1 MNLKTR
7 SNTAAA
13 ILSNTVDLENAY
25 VDALDAEGSA
35 YAENEKY
42 LNSIQGKIDQFTN
55 AVQTM
60 WSNTLDDDVIKGF
73 VSFGTIIV
81 QIIDK
86 IGLLTTALITLGA
99 VSMIKNK
106 TGPIAFLQNLTKLI
120 TDVTTKVTNFPRTL
134 STLVQGTQQ
143 LTSATLEQ
151 AIANGSLTTS
161 EAIRQATTN
170 GLVLSQVSLTAEEA
184 KALLATTALNEV
196 EQQNIITKLGL
207 SSSSQKVTL
216 AMLQQAVAAG
226 KLTASEATQMALATG
241 LVAKETALTA
251 ARATKILTTNG
262 VAASEA
268 QAIVT
273 ALGLG
278 KTTQTLTLTTIQ
290 QAIANGTLTASQG
303 AVAMSLL
310 ATQGAAMGLIGTLTA
325 LLSAIW
331 PLLAIGAAIYA
342 IVKIVDWAVTT
353 TEELE
358 EELAGLKSELSD
370 IQSELDSVNNELKTT
385 QERMNELLSKG
396 TLSFTEEEEL
406 KKLKK
411 ANDELERE
419 IYLLKQREK
428 RKNKEVAQKFVETM
442 QVKRRLYSRG
452 NVGPSWISWDAKSR
466 MISSVDEKINS
477 KKNELKNASTEKGK
491 FLFWETDSEADK
503 IQKEIDDLEKQKDSY
518 DMLQTELEAS
528 MSSWQTKAEKIDKK
542 KDELK
547 SASTEK
553 DANKIQKE
561 IDKLEKEQN
570 EYEQTIDNTIDEYLK
585 YANEIEYFEGENLED
600 WQKASNEQLDYINNM
615 RDKWE
620 IMLGSTNAKSNA
632 INRIFN
638 KEQFSEIS
646 DEIDKLV
653 EKLKEDPGN
662 TAYEE
667 KIRDIICSNEELQNN
682 LKQTGLTVDDAVA
695 SFTKF
700 SSGFDSD
707 SIEGIN
713 EQYQNAID
721 VLRRITADRL
731 KIEKELKQYAH
742 GGTVDLLNRPLVDAS
757 ELSKVGWENAGE
769 GTATVFSS
777 TYSNE
782 NGTIAVNFTPILPD
796 GSRVLGPDELQK
808 YADDVISGVRQDDLN
823 LQIGATFEGEDAIDQ
838 AVNAAEEI
846 HNLQD
851 MYYLPIKVELDDGTT
866 EEIKWDDLFEWDE
879 ASKQWKA
886 QSTQFAKILKD
897 TDETLRQEFI
907 TLAENIKNNKISI
920 EDAVNSLELSGLI
933 RITKLTENTLSTLN
947 TDMFADVKD
956 DISGLIDT
964 FSELGSA
971 LESTASAMDLLH
983 SAQQQMNNS
992 GRISVKTALELIES
1006 TDNWEKILTVTGD
1019 TITLNS
1025 DAEQVLIGTKL
1036 QLIEKNIDLALS
1048 QAQLQLAQI
1057 EGTEATLENAEA
1069 DLITAEAQKTYD
1081 NAMLQSSAVSAGLG
1095 AAVGVLVQKLN
1106 ALRNLDFDNSAL
1118 NTSLFDAF
1126 NSAYDSVIT
1135 LSTSTVDAAV
1145 TADEL
1150 RQKISDLQTQKN
1162 LISQVNTSGNFK
1174 NYYDYEKKPGDKYT
1188 DKNSDSDSALEKLK
1202 KKYENQISLLENQK
1216 TYIEN
1221 EISRLE
1227 AEDKQVSRNLYE
1239 EQIKLEQQKLAL
1251 YEKERE
1257 ELLAQMSTVAKNSDN
1272 WYEYA
1277 EAVWSVEHAIQETT
1291 MSIVELQKQIAQL
1304 YIDVFNKIEEAYSRE
1319 QSLHDKRIQ
1328 YLEDEIELLKL
1339 RNEYATI
1346 SPETYN
1352 QLNAEEDAKIQS
1364 SKNEVERLKALLQK
1378 GIDEN
1383 GQILTEEQIYDML
1396 ETIYEKEAD
1405 IRQSEI
1411 TKAQNEQ
1418 NKKQAYLD
1426 RFNNTSEAYNNLTNV
1441 YQGNYDNAEYY
1452 KKYADLYGISIPK
1465 EILDYQTSQ
1474 LEQQVQVTLNKKAE
1488 LERQLAEAIASG
1500 DIQVGDSQWLEM
1512 VNAIND
1518 CTSAANEFQYQIAEV
1533 AQEIN
1538 ALSVE
1543 KFNDIKDAFSNVND
1557 VFNDRQSYIEEYM
1570 NYLEALGITVPAEM
1584 YEELIAN
1591 EKQRQAS
1598 NMASIER
1605 LRDQLAEMEANG
1617 YTAEDDEWVQ
1627 AQADIRALEKEVL
1640 ASETAMAQWNKTI
1653 QEMSFEKFDE
1663 FLKRIQ
1669 DVCDELENVYG
1680 LISDEDVALEDGS
1693 WTEEGIMSLGLMTQK
1708 MAIAKAQADEYAK
1721 EIEKLNEEYKKGNM
1735 SEQDYYDRLMELK
1748 NAQWDSITA
1757 YKDAKDAIIDI
1768 NEARIDMI
1776 EEGIQKEIS
1785 AMEELI
1791 DLKKKELDAE
1801 RDLYDFRK
1809 DIQKQSSDIGKL
1821 ERKIAAMSGSTDAAT
1836 IAQRSK
1842 LEAQLREARESL
1854 SDTFYSHAIDSQNSA
1869 YDDELDSY
1877 TKSKEDYIEQLRETL
1892 ENVEQV
1898 VADSMA
1904 QVLINADSIL
1914 TGLNDVSSEY
1924 GITLSDYLMLP
1935 WQNAATQATA
1945 YKESGILDLAD
1956 FTEQTGIYSGIITEQ
1971 INELFGNGS
1980 LSAGLFQTSIEGV
1993 VESIK
1998 VTVNEATSPLTSD
2011 LQLPWETVKDYAQ
2024 NTFAPEVM
2032 YALQSV
2038 ADDASGKKEQLTND
2052 LITAF
2057 QEGVNNAEEFN
2068 QTVINALNDVIS
2080 KSDEFADVVP
2090 PNVTAPSDDPWN
2102 LWSNN
2107 IQSLI
2112 QDIIN
2117 KANNA
2122 VDAINEMNAAA
2133 SNAQSTA
2140 NVINN
2145 TSGRGNSGSSGKT
2158 TTSQSKS
2165 TQKSTTNKKEEAKK
2179 KTKYYKYLKV
2189 NGDYYYECGSDASG
2203 KNYSGHYL
2211 KRSTKI
2217 PYTAKLMASANEV
2230 LYYKAGSK
2238 MLAFSAFKHPVVY
2251 AKSGYV
2257 EEYAK
2262 GTLGTKQDQ
2271 WAITDEPQ
2279 YGDELVLIPNK
2290 NGNLSYMRK
2299 GTSVVPADLTKKII
2313 DIAQSQTSELGNNL
2327 IKVSIPSVDVNNNI
2341 ELTFDTLLRV
2351 ENATQETIPELK
2363 KLVQEQL
2370 DIFSRKL
2377 NYGIKRVGGVK

>member
-1 MNLKTR
+1 
-7 SNTAAA
+7 
-13 ILSNTVDLENAY
+13 
-25 VDALDAEGSA
+25 
-35 YAENEKY
+35 
-42 LNSIQGKIDQFTN
+42 
-55 AVQTM
+55 M
-60 WSNTLDDDVIKGF
+60 WSNTLDDDIIKGF
-73 VSFGTIIV
+73 VELGTEIV
-81 QIIDK
+81 KVID
-86 IGLLTTALITLGA
+86 
-99 VSMIKNK
+99 
-106 TGPIAFLQNLTKLI
+106 
-120 TDVTTKVTNFPRTL
+120 
-134 STLVQGTQQ
+134 
-143 LTSATLEQ
+143 
-151 AIANGSLTTS
+151 
-161 EAIRQATTN
+161 
-170 GLVLSQVSLTAEEA
+170 
-184 KALLATTALNEV
+184 
-196 EQQNIITKLGL
+196 KLGL
-207 SSSSQKVTL
+207 IPSLLIAIGSSKGIAALFKSFKDSGITIQSVLKYINSLTVGF
-216 AMLQQAVAAG
+216 QQNAA
-226 KLTASEATQMALATG
+226 A
-241 LVAKETALTA
+241 
-251 ARATKILTTNG
+251 
-262 VAASEA
+262 
-268 QAIVT
+268 
-273 ALGLG
+273 
-278 KTTQTLTLTTIQ
+278 QTLVNAETLKQDAVNKLLKNSIIQ
-290 QAIANGTLTASQG
+290 RIAQEQLDAKVKEANLAREVKLVGLKQALELAEEQYAEGLIDDIALQTAKNAVDSASIPITLSQFSATELLGAAFKGLALSIWSAVKAITAFLFTNPIGWMILFVG
-303 AVAMSLL
+303 AVAGGV
-310 ATQGAAMGLIGTLTA
+310 AIFKHFNKTVDE
-325 LLSAIW
+325 LS
-331 PLLAIGAAIYA
+331 
-342 IVKIVDWAVTT
+342 
-353 TEELE
+353 EELSN
-358 EELAGLKSELSD
+358 LQSELSD
-370 IQSELDSVNNELKTT
+370 IKSELDSVNNELKTT

-419 IYLLKQREK
+419 VYLLEQREK

-442 QVKRRLYSRG
+442 DRARGRTSFG
-452 NVGPSWISWDAKSR
+452 NVGSTLEPSMSAWASTT
-466 MISSVDEKINS
+466 EKIN
-477 KKNELKNASTEKGK
+477 KKKDELKNASTEKRK
-491 FLFWETDSEADK
+491 FLFLELDSEADK
-503 IQKEIDDLEKQKDSY
+503 IQKDID
-518 DMLQTELEAS
+518 
-528 MSSWQTKAEKIDKK
+528 
-542 KDELK
+542 
-547 SASTEK
+547 
-553 DANKIQKE
+553 N
-561 IDKLEKEQN
+561 LEKERDVYAQN
-570 EYEQTIDNTIDEYLK
+570 IDDTFDKYLEYAEGV
-585 YANEIEYFEGENLED
+585 EYFEGDNLEQ
-600 WQKASNEQLDYINNM
+600 WQKASNAQLDYINNR

-620 IMLGSTNAKSNA
+620 ILIGSSDAKQNA
-632 INRIFN
+632 ITRIFN

-707 SIEGIN
+707 SIEGIT

-721 VLRRITADRL
+721 VLRRITIDRL
-731 KIEKELKQYAH
+731 EIEKELKQYAH

-757 ELSKVGWENAGE
+757 ELSKAGWENVGE

-808 YADDVISGVRQDDLN
+808 YAEDVISGVRQDDLN
-823 LQIGATFEGEDAIDQ
+823 LQIGAMFEGEDAIDQ
-838 AVNAAEEI
+838 AVNAAEKI

-1069 DLITAEAQKTYD
+1069 DLITVEAQKTYD

-1150 RQKISDLQTQKN
+1150 KQKISALQEQKN
-1162 LISQVNTSGNFK
+1162 LISQINTPETFGAYY
-1174 NYYDYEKKPGDKYT
+1174 NYNKTPGDKYT
-1188 DKNSDSDSALEKLK
+1188 DKSSTKSDSALEKLK
-1202 KKYENQISLLENQK
+1202 KEYENKISLLENQK

-1227 AEDKQVSRNLYE
+1227 ASNQQVSRNLYE

-1257 ELLAQMSTVAKNSDN
+1257 ELLTQMSTVAKNSN
-1272 WYEYA
+1272 EWYEYA
-1277 EAVWSVEHAIQETT
+1277 DAIWEVEHSIQETAI
-1291 MSIVELQKQIAQL
+1291 SVVELQKKIAQL
-1304 YIDVFNKIEEAYSRE
+1304 YIDVFNKIDEAYSKE
-1319 QSLHDKRIQ
+1319 QSLHDKRIEA
-1328 YLEDEIELLKL
+1328 LEDEIELLKL

-1352 QLNAEEDAKIQS
+1352 QLSAEEDAKIQS
-1364 SKNEVERLKALLQK
+1364 NQNEITRLKVLLQK

-1383 GQILTEEQIYDML
+1383 GAALTEEDIYDML

-1411 TKAQNEQ
+1411 KKEQ
-1418 NKKQAYLD
+1418 YKQDKKQAHLD
-1426 RFNNTSEAYNNLTNV
+1426 RFNNTSEAYDNLANV

-1557 VFNDRQSYIEEYM
+1557 VFSDRQSYIEEYM

-1605 LRDQLAEMEANG
+1605 LRNQLTEMEANG

-1669 DVCDELENVYG
+1669 DVYDELENVYG

-1708 MAIAKAQADEYAK
+1708 MAIAKEQAAEYAK

-1735 SEQDYYDRLMELK
+1735 SEQDYYNRLMELK
-1748 NAQWDSITA
+1748 DGQWESIKA
-1757 YKDAKDAIIDI
+1757 LKDAKDAIIDI

-1776 EEGIQKEIS
+1776 ENGIQAEID
-1785 AMEELI
+1785 AYTELI

-1801 RDLYDFRK
+1801 RDLYNFRK
-1809 DIQKQSSDIGKL
+1809 DIKSQTKDIATL

-1877 TKSKEDYIEQLRETL
+1877 TKSKEDYVEKLRETL

-1898 VADSMA
+1898 VTDSMA

-1914 TGLNDVSSEY
+1914 TGLNNVSSEY
-1924 GITLSDYLMLP
+1924 AITLSDYLMLP

-2068 QTVINALNDVIS
+2068 QTVIDALNDVIS

-2122 VDAINEMNAAA
+2122 VNAINEMNAAA
-2133 SNAQSTA
+2133 SNAQYVSSTISGTGGSGTRNNSSQSSTKETTKKEFSRYRQPSESDVKA
-2140 NVINN
+2140 LQNALNSLFSAGLTVDGKYGSATKSAVMRAQRTMYNYGIESMKSQDGLYGDSTRVAMVSYINSKIN
-2145 TSGRGNSGSSGKT
+2145 ALREQGGSSAIGQGIKRYNT
-2158 TTSQSKS
+2158 I
-2165 TQKSTTNKKEEAKK
+2165 
-2179 KTKYYKYLKV
+2179 
-2189 NGDYYYECGSDASG
+2189 
-2203 KNYSGHYL
+2203 KNML
-2211 KRSTKI
+2211 
-2217 PYTAKLMASANEV
+2217 P
-2230 LYYKAGSK
+2230 KA
-2238 MLAFSAFKHPVVY
+2238 F
-2251 AKSGYV
+2251 
-2257 EEYAK
+2257 YAK
-2262 GTLGTKQDQ
+2262 GTLGVEQDK

>member
-1 MNLKTR
+1 
-7 SNTAAA
+7 
-13 ILSNTVDLENAY
+13 
-25 VDALDAEGSA
+25 
-35 YAENEKY
+35 
-42 LNSIQGKIDQFTN
+42 
-55 AVQTM
+55 M
-60 WSNTLDDDVIKGF
+60 WSNTLDDDIIKGF
-73 VSFGTIIV
+73 VELGTEIV
-81 QIIDK
+81 KVIDK
-86 IGLLTTALITLGA
+86 LGLIPSLLIAIGSSKGIAALFKSFKDSGITIQ
-99 VSMIKNK
+99 S
-106 TGPIAFLQNLTKLI
+106 
-120 TDVTTKVTNFPRTL
+120 
-134 STLVQGTQQ
+134 
-143 LTSATLEQ
+143 
-151 AIANGSLTTS
+151 
-161 EAIRQATTN
+161 
-170 GLVLSQVSLTAEEA
+170 VLKYINSLTAGF
-184 KALLATTALNEV
+184 
-196 EQQNIITKLGL
+196 QQN
-207 SSSSQKVTL
+207 
-216 AMLQQAVAAG
+216 AA
-226 KLTASEATQMALATG
+226 A
-241 LVAKETALTA
+241 
-251 ARATKILTTNG
+251 
-262 VAASEA
+262 
-268 QAIVT
+268 
-273 ALGLG
+273 
-278 KTTQTLTLTTIQ
+278 QTLVNAETLKQDAVNKLLKNSIIQ
-290 QAIANGTLTASQG
+290 RIAQEQLDAKVKEANLAREVKLVGLKQALELAEEQYAEGLIDDIALQTAKNAVDSASVPITLSQFSATELLGAAFKGLALSIWGAVKAITAFLFTNPIGWMILFVG
-303 AVAMSLL
+303 AVAGGV
-310 ATQGAAMGLIGTLTA
+310 AIFKHFNKTVDE
-325 LLSAIW
+325 LS
-331 PLLAIGAAIYA
+331 
-342 IVKIVDWAVTT
+342 
-353 TEELE
+353 EELSN
-358 EELAGLKSELSD
+358 LQSELSD
-370 IQSELDSVNNELKTT
+370 IKSELDSVNNELKTT
-385 QERMNELLSKG
+385 QERMDELLSKG

-419 IYLLKQREK
+419 IYLLEQREK

-442 QVKRRLYSRG
+442 QAKRRLYSRG

-466 MISSVDEKINS
+466 MISSIDEKINS

-503 IQKEIDDLEKQKDSY
+503 IQKEIDKLEKQKDSY
-518 DMLQTELEAS
+518 DLMQTKLEAS
-528 MSSWQTKAEKIDKK
+528 MLSWQTKAEEIDRK

-547 SASTEK
+547 SASIEK

-561 IDKLEKEQN
+561 IDKLEKERN

-585 YANEIEYFEGENLED
+585 YADEIEYFEGENLED

-620 IMLGSTNAKSNA
+620 IMLGSTNAKSHA

-638 KEQFSEIS
+638 KEQFAEIS

-653 EKLKEDPGN
+653 EKLKEYPGN
-662 TAYEE
+662 TAYEQ
-667 KIRDIICSNEELQNN
+667 KIRDIISSNKELQNN
-682 LKQTGLTVDDAVA
+682 LEESGVSIDDAVA

-808 YADDVISGVRQDDLN
+808 YAEDVISGVRQDDLN

-947 TDMFADVKD
+947 TDIFADVKD

-1126 NSAYDSVIT
+1126 NNAYDSVIT

-1150 RQKISDLQTQKN
+1150 RQKISDLQAQKN
-1162 LISQVNTSGNFK
+1162 LISQVNTAGNFK

-1188 DKNSDSDSALEKLK
+1188 DKNSDSESALEKLK

-1257 ELLAQMSTVAKNSDN
+1257 ELLAQMSTVAKNSDS

-1277 EAVWSVEHAIQETT
+1277 EAIWECEHAIQETT
-1291 MSIVELQKQIAQL
+1291 ISIVELQKQIAQL

-1426 RFNNTSEAYNNLTNV
+1426 RFNNTSEAYDNLNNV

-1518 CTSAANEFQYQIAEV
+1518 CTSAANEFQYQITEV

-1605 LRDQLAEMEANG
+1605 LRNQLAEMEANG

-1640 ASETAMAQWNKTI
+1640 ASETAMAQWNKII

-1708 MAIAKAQADEYAK
+1708 MAIAKEQAAEYAK

-1748 NAQWDSITA
+1748 NAQWDSINA

-1776 EEGIQKEIS
+1776 EEGIQKEIDAYS
-1785 AMEELI
+1785 ELI

-1821 ERKIAAMSGSTDAAT
+1821 ERKIASMSGSTDAAT

-1842 LEAQLREARESL
+1842 LEAQLHEAKESL
-1854 SDTFYSHAIDSQNSA
+1854 NDTFYSHAIDSQNSA

-1877 TKSKEDYIEQLRETL
+1877 TKSKEDYVEQLREAL

-1980 LSAGLFQTSIEGV
+1980 LAAGLFQTSVEGV

-1998 VTVNEATSPLTSD
+1998 VTVNEATSPLTSN

-2068 QTVINALNDVIS
+2068 QTVIDALNDVIS

-2117 KANNA
+2117 KANSA

-2133 SNAQSTA
+2133 SNAQSAA

-2165 TQKSTTNKKEEAKK
+2165 TQKSTTNKKEKAKK

-2189 NGDYYYECGSDASG
+2189 DGDYYYECGSDASG
-2203 KNYSGHYL
+2203 KDYSGRYL

-2230 LYYKAGSK
+2230 LYCKAGAK
-2238 MLAFSAFKHPVVY
+2238 MLAFSDFKHPVVY

-2341 ELTFDTLLRV
+2341 ELTFDTLLKV

>member
-1 MNLKTR
+1 
-7 SNTAAA
+7 
-13 ILSNTVDLENAY
+13 
-25 VDALDAEGSA
+25 
-35 YAENEKY
+35 
-42 LNSIQGKIDQFTN
+42 
-55 AVQTM
+55 M
-60 WSNTLDDDVIKGF
+60 WKNTLDDDVIKGF

-184 KALLATTALNEV
+184 KALLATTALSEV

-216 AMLQQAVAAG
+216 AMLQQAVATG

-303 AVAMSLL
+303 TVAMSLL

-325 LLSAIW
+325 LLAAIW

-342 IVKIVDWAVTT
+342 VVKIVDAVVTT

-358 EELAGLKSELSD
+358 EELSGLKSELSD
-370 IQSELDSVNNELKTT
+370 IQSELDSVNSELKTT
-385 QERMNELLSKG
+385 QERMAELIALPS
-396 TLSFTEEEEL
+396 LSFVQKEELERLKQTNVELQRRQNMLKEEEKRAQGRVNAKAAETVESQLKDTSYNGKWYDIVGNAAMKALQGVIAGATSGAFIGGVGAIPGAIVGGITGAVSGVGEEL
-406 KKLKK
+406 IINRISTKDK
-411 ANDELERE
+411 LERE
-419 IYLLKQREK
+419 IAGYSDLIKK
-428 RKNKEVAQKFVETM
+428 KERIE
-442 QVKRRLYSRG
+442 
-452 NVGPSWISWDAKSR
+452 
-466 MISSVDEKINS
+466 
-477 KKNELKNASTEKGK
+477 NELVTADDTRTKIFGFE
-491 FLFWETDSEADK
+491 FDSEADK
-503 IQKEIDDLEKQKDSY
+503 LKKDLDDIEKEIVE
-518 DMLQTELEAS
+518 TE
-528 MSSWQTKAEKIDKK
+528 
-542 KDELK
+542 
-547 SASTEK
+547 
-553 DANKIQKE
+553 
-561 IDKLEKEQN
+561 
-570 EYEQTIDNTIDEYLK
+570 EYIDNTF
-585 YANEIEYFEGENLED
+585 NELGENLEGIVYGD
-600 WQKASNEQLDYINNM
+600 GYDELLDFYYEYKY
-615 RDKWE
+615 KWE
-620 IMLGSTNAKSNA
+620 NIYGSDGAKANA
-632 INRIFN
+632 IKFV
-638 KEQFSEIS
+638 FSK
-646 DEIDKLV
+646 DEFAVVSESIDKYI
-653 EKLKEDPGN
+653 EKLKDGDQSAAAVIE
-662 TAYEE
+662 
-667 KIRDIICSNEELQNN
+667 DIISNNDQLVDTLKKHGVELQ
-682 LKQTGLTVDDAVA
+682 DALDY
-695 SFTKF
+695 FILEE
-700 SSGFDSD
+700 GIFDSD
-707 SIEGIN
+707 SIKGITG
-713 EQYQNAID
+713 QYQNAID
-721 VLRRITADRL
+721 ILRRITIDRL
-731 KIEKELKQYAH
+731 EIEKELKQYAH

-757 ELSKVGWENAGE
+757 ELSKAGWENVGE

-808 YADDVISGVRQDDLN
+808 YAEDVISGVRQDDLN

-1118 NTSLFDAF
+1118 STSLFDAF

-1257 ELLAQMSTVAKNSDN
+1257 ELLAQMSTVAKNSDS

-1277 EAVWSVEHAIQETT
+1277 EAIWECEHAIQETT
-1291 MSIVELQKQIAQL
+1291 ISIVELQKQIAQL

-1426 RFNNTSEAYNNLTNV
+1426 RFNNTSEAYDNLGNV

-1570 NYLEALGITVPAEM
+1570 NYLETLGITVPAEM

-1605 LRDQLAEMEANG
+1605 LRNQLAEMEANG

-1663 FLKRIQ
+1663 FLKRIRN
-1669 DVCDELENVYG
+1669 VCDELENVYG

-1708 MAIAKAQADEYAK
+1708 MAIAKEQAAEYAK
-1721 EIEKLNEEYKKGNM
+1721 EIDKLNEEYKKGNM

-1748 NAQWDSITA
+1748 NGQWESINA

-1776 EEGIQKEIS
+1776 ENGIKDEIS
-1785 AMEELI
+1785 AYEELI
-1791 DLKKKELDAE
+1791 QLKK
-1801 RDLYDFRK
+1801 
-1809 DIQKQSSDIGKL
+1809 
-1821 ERKIAAMSGSTDAAT
+1821 
-1836 IAQRSK
+1836 
-1842 LEAQLREARESL
+1842 
-1854 SDTFYSHAIDSQNSA
+1854 
-1869 YDDELDSY
+1869 DEL
-1877 TKSKEDYIEQLRETL
+1877 
-1892 ENVEQV
+1892 
-1898 VADSMA
+1898 
-1904 QVLINADSIL
+1904 
-1914 TGLNDVSSEY
+1914 
-1924 GITLSDYLMLP
+1924 
-1935 WQNAATQATA
+1935 
-1945 YKESGILDLAD
+1945 
-1956 FTEQTGIYSGIITEQ
+1956 
-1971 INELFGNGS
+1971 
-1980 LSAGLFQTSIEGV
+1980 SAE
-1993 VESIK
+1993 
-1998 VTVNEATSPLTSD
+1998 
-2011 LQLPWETVKDYAQ
+2011 KD
-2024 NTFAPEVM
+2024 
-2032 YALQSV
+2032 
-2038 ADDASGKKEQLTND
+2038 
-2052 LITAF
+2052 
-2057 QEGVNNAEEFN
+2057 
-2068 QTVINALNDVIS
+2068 
-2080 KSDEFADVVP
+2080 
-2090 PNVTAPSDDPWN
+2090 
-2102 LWSNN
+2102 
-2107 IQSLI
+2107 
-2112 QDIIN
+2112 
-2117 KANNA
+2117 
-2122 VDAINEMNAAA
+2122 
-2133 SNAQSTA
+2133 
-2140 NVINN
+2140 
-2145 TSGRGNSGSSGKT
+2145 
-2158 TTSQSKS
+2158 
-2165 TQKSTTNKKEEAKK
+2165 
-2179 KTKYYKYLKV
+2179 
-2189 NGDYYYECGSDASG
+2189 
-2203 KNYSGHYL
+2203 
-2211 KRSTKI
+2211 
-2217 PYTAKLMASANEV
+2217 
-2230 LYYKAGSK
+2230 
-2238 MLAFSAFKHPVVY
+2238 
-2251 AKSGYV
+2251 
-2257 EEYAK
+2257 
-2262 GTLGTKQDQ
+2262 
-2271 WAITDEPQ
+2271 
-2279 YGDELVLIPNK
+2279 
-2290 NGNLSYMRK
+2290 
-2299 GTSVVPADLTKKII
+2299 
-2313 DIAQSQTSELGNNL
+2313 
-2327 IKVSIPSVDVNNNI
+2327 
-2341 ELTFDTLLRV
+2341 
-2351 ENATQETIPELK
+2351 
-2363 KLVQEQL
+2363 
-2370 DIFSRKL
+2370 
-2377 NYGIKRVGGVK
+2377 

>member
-1 MNLKTR
+1 MLNIKNTIIQDADSVGNALKTVSMR
-7 SNTAAA
+7 IRGTTTKELEAAGEETDGLVENTSKLYSKIKALTSVNGKEGISILGEDGKFLNTYEILTKIADRWEEITKAGNDAPLLELLAGKTRGSVVAALLQQPE
-13 ILSNTVDLENAY
+13 ILKSAY
-25 VDALDAEGSA
+25 EDAFNAEGSA
-35 YAENEKY
+35 IRENEVY
-42 LNSIQGKIDQFTN
+42 LDSIQGKIDQFTN

-60 WSNTLDDDVIKGF
+60 WSNTLDDDIIKGF
-73 VSFGTIIV
+73 VELGTEIV
-81 QIIDK
+81 KVID
-86 IGLLTTALITLGA
+86 
-99 VSMIKNK
+99 
-106 TGPIAFLQNLTKLI
+106 
-120 TDVTTKVTNFPRTL
+120 
-134 STLVQGTQQ
+134 
-143 LTSATLEQ
+143 
-151 AIANGSLTTS
+151 
-161 EAIRQATTN
+161 
-170 GLVLSQVSLTAEEA
+170 
-184 KALLATTALNEV
+184 
-196 EQQNIITKLGL
+196 KLGL
-207 SSSSQKVTL
+207 IPSLLIAIGSSKGIAALFKSFKDSGITIQSVLKYINSLTVGFQQNAAAQTLVNAETLKQDAVNKLLKNSIVQRIAQEQLDAKVKEANLAREVKLVGLKQALELAEEQYAEGLIDDIALQTAKNAVDSASVPITLSQFSATELLSIAFKGL
-216 AMLQQAVAAG
+216 ALSIWNAVKAIAAFLFTNPIG
-226 KLTASEATQMALATG
+226 WMILFVG
-241 LVAKETALTA
+241 VVAG
-251 ARATKILTTNG
+251 G
-262 VAASEA
+262 VA
-268 QAIVT
+268 IFKHFN
-273 ALGLG
+273 
-278 KTTQTLTLTTIQ
+278 KT
-290 QAIANGTLTASQG
+290 
-303 AVAMSLL
+303 VDE
-310 ATQGAAMGLIGTLTA
+310 
-325 LLSAIW
+325 LS
-331 PLLAIGAAIYA
+331 
-342 IVKIVDWAVTT
+342 
-353 TEELE
+353 EELSN
-358 EELAGLKSELSD
+358 LQSELSD

-419 IYLLKQREK
+419 VYLLEQREK

-442 QVKRRLYSRG
+442 DRARGRTSFG
-452 NVGPSWISWDAKSR
+452 NVGSTLEPSMSAWASTT
-466 MISSVDEKINS
+466 EKIN
-477 KKNELKNASTEKGK
+477 KKKDKLKNASTEKKK
-491 FLFWETDSEADK
+491 FLSLTLRSEAER
-503 IQKEIDDLEKQKDSY
+503 IQLDID
-518 DMLQTELEAS
+518 A
-528 MSSWQTKAEKIDKK
+528 
-542 KDELK
+542 
-547 SASTEK
+547 
-553 DANKIQKE
+553 
-561 IDKLEKEQN
+561 LEKERDVYAQN
-570 EYEQTIDNTIDEYLK
+570 IDDTLDKYLEYAEGV
-585 YANEIEYFEGENLED
+585 EYFEGDNLEA
-600 WQKASNEQLDYINNM
+600 WQKASNAQLDYINNR

-620 IMLGSTNAKSNA
+620 ILLGSSDAKQNA
-632 INRIFN
+632 ITRIFN

-700 SSGFDSD
+700 SSGFDSG
-707 SIEGIN
+707 SIEGIT

-721 VLRRITADRL
+721 ILRRITIDRL
-731 KIEKELKQYAH
+731 EIEKELKQYAH

-757 ELSKVGWENAGE
+757 ELSKAGWENVGE

-808 YADDVISGVRQDDLN
+808 YAEDVISGVRQDDLN

-838 AVNAAEEI
+838 AGNAAEEI

-933 RITKLTENTLSTLN
+933 RITRLTENTLSTLN

-1069 DLITAEAQKTYD
+1069 DIITAEAQKTYD

-1221 EISRLE
+1221 EISHLE
-1227 AEDKQVSRNLYE
+1227 AEDKQISRNLYE

-1257 ELLAQMSTVAKNSDN
+1257 ELLAQMSTVAKNSDS

-1291 MSIVELQKQIAQL
+1291 ISIVELQKQIAQL

-1319 QSLHDKRIQ
+1319 QNLHDKRIQ

-1426 RFNNTSEAYNNLTNV
+1426 RFNNTSEAYDNLTNV

-1605 LRDQLAEMEANG
+1605 LRNQLAEMEANG

-1669 DVCDELENVYG
+1669 DVYDELENVYG

-1708 MAIAKAQADEYAK
+1708 MAIAKEQAAEYAK

-1748 NAQWDSITA
+1748 NGQWESINA

-1776 EEGIQKEIS
+1776 EQGIQKEID
-1785 AMEELI
+1785 AYTELI

-1801 RDLYDFRK
+1801 RDLYNFRK
-1809 DIQKQSSDIGKL
+1809 DIKSQTKDIAAL

-1842 LEAQLREARESL
+1842 LEAQLHEARESL

-1877 TKSKEDYIEQLRETL
+1877 TKSKEDYVEKLRETL

-1914 TGLNDVSSEY
+1914 TGLNNVSSEY

-1945 YKESGILDLAD
+1945 YKKSGILDLAD

-1998 VTVNEATSPLTSD
+1998 VTVNEATSPLTSN

-2068 QTVINALNDVIS
+2068 QTVIDALNDVIS

-2122 VDAINEMNAAA
+2122 VNAINEMNAAA
-2133 SNAQSTA
+2133 SNAQYVSSTISGTGSNGSA
-2140 NVINN
+2140 SGGTNN
-2145 TSGRGNSGSSGKT
+2145 GSS
-2158 TTSQSKS
+2158 QSS
-2165 TQKSTTNKKEEAKK
+2165 TKETPKKEIPRTGQPSESDVKALQNVLNSLFGAGLTVDGKYGNA
-2179 KTKYYKYLKV
+2179 TKSSVMRAQRTMYNYGIGSMKSQDGLYGYSTRAAMV
-2189 NGDYYYECGSDASG
+2189 SYINGKINALREQGGS
-2203 KNYSGHYL
+2203 
-2211 KRSTKI
+2211 
-2217 PYTAKLMASANEV
+2217 SAVGQAIQRYNTIKGM
-2230 LYYKAGSK
+2230 LPKA
-2238 MLAFSAFKHPVVY
+2238 F
-2251 AKSGYV
+2251 
-2257 EEYAK
+2257 YAK

-2313 DIAQSQTSELGNNL
+2313 DIAQSQTSEIGNNL

-2377 NYGIKRVGGVK
+2377 NYGIKRVGGIK

>member
-1 MNLKTR
+1 MKNR
-7 SNTAAA
+7 ANTAAA
-13 ILSNTVDLENAY
+13 ILSNQVDLENAY

-42 LNSIQGKIDQFTN
+42 LNSIQGKLDQFTN

-60 WSNTLDDDVIKGF
+60 WKNTLDDDVIKGF

-161 EAIRQATTN
+161 EAIRQATTS

-262 VAASEA
+262 VVASEA

-278 KTTQTLTLTTIQ
+278 KTTQTLTVTTIQ

-370 IQSELDSVNNELKTT
+370 IKSELDSVNNELKTT

-419 IYLLKQREK
+419 VYLLEQREK

-442 QVKRRLYSRG
+442 DRARGRTSFG
-452 NVGPSWISWDAKSR
+452 NVGSTLEPSMSAWASTT
-466 MISSVDEKINS
+466 EKIN
-477 KKNELKNASTEKGK
+477 KKKDELKNASTEKRK
-491 FLFWETDSEADK
+491 FLFLEFDSEADK
-503 IQKEIDDLEKQKDSY
+503 IQKDID
-518 DMLQTELEAS
+518 
-528 MSSWQTKAEKIDKK
+528 
-542 KDELK
+542 
-547 SASTEK
+547 
-553 DANKIQKE
+553 N
-561 IDKLEKEQN
+561 LEKERDVYAQN
-570 EYEQTIDNTIDEYLK
+570 IDDTFDKYLEYAEGV
-585 YANEIEYFEGENLED
+585 EYFEGDNLEQ
-600 WQKASNEQLDYINNM
+600 WQKASNAQLDYINNR

-620 IMLGSTNAKSNA
+620 ILIGSSDAKQNA
-632 INRIFN
+632 ITRIFN

-707 SIEGIN
+707 SIEGIT

-721 VLRRITADRL
+721 VLRRITIDRL
-731 KIEKELKQYAH
+731 EIEKELKQYAH

-757 ELSKVGWENAGE
+757 ELSKAGWENVDE

-808 YADDVISGVRQDDLN
+808 YAEDVISGVRQDDLN

-838 AVNAAEEI
+838 AVNAAEKI

-933 RITKLTENTLSTLN
+933 RITKLTENTLSALN

-1069 DLITAEAQKTYD
+1069 DLITVEAQKTYD

-1188 DKNSDSDSALEKLK
+1188 DKNSDSALEKLK

-1227 AEDKQVSRNLYE
+1227 AEDKQISRNLYE

-1257 ELLAQMSTVAKNSDN
+1257 ELLAQMSTVAKNSDS

-1605 LRDQLAEMEANG
+1605 LRNQLAEMEANG

-1663 FLKRIQ
+1663 FLKRIRN
-1669 DVCDELENVYG
+1669 VCDELENVYG

-1693 WTEEGIMSLGLMTQK
+1693 WTEKGIMSLGLMTQK
-1708 MAIAKAQADEYAK
+1708 MAIAKEQAAEYAK

-1735 SEQDYYDRLMELK
+1735 SEQDYYNRLMELK
-1748 NAQWDSITA
+1748 DGQWESINA

-1785 AMEELI
+1785 AYEELI
-1791 DLKKKELDAE
+1791 QLKKDELSAE
-1801 RDLYDFRK
+1801 KDLYTFRK
-1809 DIQKQSSDIGKL
+1809 DIQKQTKDIASL
-1821 ERKIAAMSGSTDAAT
+1821 ERQIAAMSGSTDSAT

-1842 LEAQLREARESL
+1842 LEAQLHEARESL
-1854 SDTFYSHAIDSQNSA
+1854 NDTYYDHAMDSQSNA

-1877 TKSKEDYIEQLRETL
+1877 TKSKEDYVEKLRETL
-1892 ENVEQV
+1892 ENVEKV

-1980 LSAGLFQTSIEGV
+1980 LAAGLFQTSVEGI

-2068 QTVINALNDVIS
+2068 QTVIDALNDVIS

-2133 SNAQSTA
+2133 SNAQSAA